1 MKVCTDACLFG
12 AWVSERLPAQTNLH
26 SILDIGCG
34 TGVLSLMLAQNTNA
48 NIDALEIN
56 KNAAEQAN
64 ENVQASPWP
73 GQIKVI
79 HRSLQEFLPSG
90 KYDLI
95 ISNPPFFED
104 DLRSNDIHKNAAK
117 HDTTLR
123 LEELMSFISVH
134 LSENGYAALLIPYH
148 RTAWLSSLIRQY
160 NFHPHEI
167 LLVKQSINHTFF
179 RSIFYFSRREL
190 QPIPVNELCIHDE
203 SRNYT
208 MEFVKL
214 LKEYYLKL

>member
-12 AWVSERLPAQTNLH
+12 AWVSQQLPAQTSIQ

-34 TGVLSLMLAQNTNA
+34 TGLLSLMIAQNTNA

-56 KNAAEQAN
+56 KDAAEQAN

-95 ISNPPFFED
+95 ISNPPFFEN
-104 DLRSNDIHKNAAK
+104 DLQSNDTYKNAAK

-123 LEELMSFISVH
+123 LEELMSFISNH

-148 RTAWLSSLIRQY
+148 RTAWLSSLIKQH
-160 NFHPHEI
+160 NFHLREI
-167 LLVKQSINHTFF
+167 MLVKQSVNHTFF
-179 RSIFYFSRREL
+179 RSLFYFSRHEL
-190 QPIPVNELCIHDE
+190 QPVPVNELCIHDE
-203 SRNYT
+203 HRNYT
-208 MEFVKL
+208 AAFAML